1 MTQAFPPTE
10 TFKRATA
17 STLRAIAE
25 RDDVTVGFGPEPA
38 GVAGTRVKLP
48 NPARDLP
55 ADEAA
60 QLRGAADSL
69 ALRLRYHDDA
79 LHSKRVPG
87 NALARAVFEG
97 LEQARVEAL
106 GSRRMVG
113 VAANLGA
120 MLDEQYRRQG
130 FERITERTE
139 STMAEAVR
147 LLTRQALTREPPPPS
162 ARRVVDLWRPWL
174 EGKIGKDISEL
185 ERMVS
190 DQDGYARATRR
201 LIQDLDLDLGELEE
215 SSSDDNQGQGEESKS
230 ENQADNGESASAGAQ
245 PSMDGS
251 PADSADADAEEDG
264 EAEADGEMMPG
275 ASDDDPGRPG
285 RPGTQPRGRPDENAV
300 YRAFRV
306 DARPPDH
313 SCGDERRHPRPH
325 AGALRRQG
333 RDPRLYDPRLE
344 GRPGA

>member
-1 MTQAFPPTE
+1 MSQAFSPTE
-10 TFKRATA
+10 IFKRATA

-25 RDDVTVGFGPEPA
+25 RDDLNVGFGPEPPGLA
-38 GVAGTRVKLP
+38 GNRVKLP

-55 ADEAA
+55 AEEAA

-79 LHSKRVPG
+79 VHSKRAPG
-87 NALARAVFEG
+87 GALARSVFEA

-130 FERITERTE
+130 FERVTERTE

-147 LLTRQALTREPPPPS
+147 LLTREALTREPPPPS

-174 EGKIGKDISEL
+174 EGKIGKDIAEL
-185 ERMVS
+185 ERNIV
-190 DQDGYARATRR
+190 DQDSYARVTRR
-201 LIQDLDLDLGELEE
+201 LIQDLDIDLGEIDD
-215 SSSDDNQGQGEESKS
+215 SSSDDNQGEGEEQDS
-230 ENQADNGESASAGAQ
+230 ENQADSGESASAGAQ
-245 PSMDGS
+245 PSMDGD
-251 PADSADADAEEDG
+251 PADSAEADG
-264 EAEADGEMMPG
+264 EDDGAAEADGEMMPG

-285 RPGTQPRGRPDENAV
+285 RPGNQPRGRPDENAV
-300 YRAFRV
+300 YRAFSV
-306 DARPPDH
+306 AA
-313 SCGDERRHPRPH
+313 DEVIE
-325 AGALRRQG
+325 ADQL
-333 RDPRLYDPRLE
+333 
-344 GRPGA
+344 

>member
-1 MTQAFPPTE
+1 GAPVPLRGLAGQAAVPV
-10 TFKRATA
+10 A
-17 STLRAIAE
+17 
-25 RDDVTVGFGPEPA
+25 FGPEPA
-38 GVAGTRVKLP
+38 GVAGARVKLP

-130 FERITERTE
+130 FERVTERTE

-147 LLTRQALTREPPPPS
+147 LLTREALTREPPPAS

-174 EGKIGKDISEL
+174 EGKIGKDIAEL
-185 ERMVS
+185 ERNIV
-190 DQDGYARATRR
+190 DQATYARVTRR
-201 LIQDLDLDLGELEE
+201 LLEE
-215 SSSDDNQGQGEESKS
+215 
-230 ENQADNGESASAGAQ
+230 
-245 PSMDGS
+245 
-251 PADSADADAEEDG
+251 PAIG
-264 EAEADGEMMPG
+264 L
-275 ASDDDPGRPG
+275 
-285 RPGTQPRGRPDENAV
+285 V
-300 YRAFRV
+300 
-306 DARPPDH
+306 
-313 SCGDERRHPRPH
+313 
-325 AGALRRQG
+325 
-333 RDPRLYDPRLE
+333 
-344 GRPGA
+344 